1 MRTKITTILLIISTI
16 IIGQEIKPEFLK
28 EGDKA
33 PEFTITTLDGKVFN
47 TKELKGKTIYLNFF
61 ATWCGPCMK
70 EIPHVEKEIWQTI
83 KNENFVMLAIGREHS
98 IEEMKKFKADKK
110 LTMPIAADP
119 KREVYSLFAP
129 QNIPRNIV
137 ISKNGTVLWNK
148 HGFEE
153 GEFNEMIEL
162 IKKELK

>member
-1 MRTKITTILLIISTI
+1 MKTKIIFLFVLISSILMA
-16 IIGQEIKPEFLK
+16 QEIKPEFLK

-33 PEFTITTLDGKVFN
+33 PNFTITTLDGKAFN
-47 TKELKGKTIYLNFF
+47 TKALKGKTIYINFF

-70 EIPHVEKEIWQTI
+70 EIPHVEKEIWQAI
-83 KNENFVMLAIGREHS
+83 KNENFAMIVIGREHS
-98 IEEMKKFKADKK
+98 VEEMQKFKADKK
-110 LTMPIAADP
+110 LTMPIAADT

-148 HGFEE
+148 HGFEQD
-153 GEFNEMIEL
+153 EFNEMIEL
-162 IKKELK
+162 IKKEL